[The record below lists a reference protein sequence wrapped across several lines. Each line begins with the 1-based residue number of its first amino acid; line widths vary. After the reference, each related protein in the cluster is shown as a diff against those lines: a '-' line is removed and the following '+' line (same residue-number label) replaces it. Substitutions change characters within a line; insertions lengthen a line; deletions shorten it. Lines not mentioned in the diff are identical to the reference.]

1 MGPRSGFQDSRSP
14 TDPDDGRQLTED
26 EILAEG
32 RAALEEAVKEFQ
44 VVLEREDQALRKQF
58 DKGFT
63 PMQAQA
69 RALLWL
75 MNLRDVHLDAIKEA
89 VEANDGA
96 AVVGWA
102 GDLGKLSAAITV
114 LETIQPITP
123 QGEGFSQSP
132 AGHG

>member
-75 MNLRDVHLDAIKEA
+75 MSLRDVHLDALKEA
-89 VEANDGA
+89 VEADDAGA
-96 AVVGWA
+96 VAGWA

-114 LETIQPITP
+114 LETIQPINP
-123 QGEGFSQSP
+123 
-132 AGHG
+132 